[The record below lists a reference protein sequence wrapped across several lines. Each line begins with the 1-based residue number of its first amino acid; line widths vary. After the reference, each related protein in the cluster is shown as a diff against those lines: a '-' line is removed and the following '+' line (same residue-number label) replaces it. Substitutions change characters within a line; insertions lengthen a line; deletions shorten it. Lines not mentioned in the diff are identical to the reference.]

1 MEVAI
6 TRGTAGASWLGE
18 LRVTDPERVGAYRV
32 LGLLG
37 AGGMGQVYLARSP
50 GGRAVAVK
58 VIRPDLAAKRGFRE
72 RFARE
77 VAAARG
83 VSGMFTAA
91 VVDADPD
98 ADLPWMATALR

>member
-1 MEVAI
+1 M
-6 TRGTAGASWLGE
+6 RL
-18 LRVTDPERVGAYRV
+18 TDPERVGPYRV

-50 GGRAVAVK
+50 GGRTVAVK
-58 VIRPDLAAKRGFRE
+58 VIRPELAAERGFRE

-91 VVDADPD
+91 VVDASTGPGSCTVTSSHRTCC
-98 ADLPWMATALR
+98 WRRTGRG